1 MPSSGSG
8 VFRSG
13 SSLCPYL
20 SILTSIPF
28 VCLTHSLKPPPPQKF
43 TIWLPTI
50 IIFLQTNEQYPTW
63 LFLPTPSLSTT
74 KRTADSRLG
83 CTIHGYKHLR
93 RRSHPRGQHV
103 LPAPSDVIIP
113 PSAHPIPSRK
123 AGSVGRVGATWWA
136 SEQEW
141 VDMEFARIR
150 ESIGIWVANRWGW
163 ECTYVAVCKWEWGS
177 EKRIEISLH
186 SPALSQMARWQITSC
201 DSTKYVITTSSVIGM
216 WQRLRN

>member
-1 MPSSGSG
+1 MPI
-8 VFRSG
+8 RSYSYISRLLVAVHPTG
-13 SSLCPYL
+13 I
-20 SILTSIPF
+20 SILEILPNALKRVWGFPFRIITMSISF
-28 VCLTHSLKPPPPQKF
+28 YSNKYSFCLPHSLIEPPPPQKF
-43 TIWLPTI
+43 TIWLPII

-123 AGSVGRVGATWWA
+123 AGSVGRVGAT
-136 SEQEW
+136 
-141 VDMEFARIR
+141 
-150 ESIGIWVANRWGW
+150 
-163 ECTYVAVCKWEWGS
+163 
-177 EKRIEISLH
+177 
-186 SPALSQMARWQITSC
+186 
-201 DSTKYVITTSSVIGM
+201 
-216 WQRLRN
+216 